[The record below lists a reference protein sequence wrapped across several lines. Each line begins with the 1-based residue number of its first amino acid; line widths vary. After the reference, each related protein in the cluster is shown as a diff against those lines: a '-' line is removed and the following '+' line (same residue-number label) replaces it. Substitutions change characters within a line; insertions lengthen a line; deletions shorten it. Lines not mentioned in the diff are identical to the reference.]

1 MSPVLKFAPVFM
13 LRFFKTFCWFCIF
26 SEHSEAMEMTF
37 NKNSLVDKSS
47 SQLKNTVTSYFEEYV
62 NNILFLH
69 MRRIMTMTMIT
80 ITYHDNEKNL
90 AKLFRGTYG
99 KKKLVWLL
107 LWRYGKRIMSRWLWL
122 YVERYK
128 CLDIG
133 TYYFMIN

>member
-1 MSPVLKFAPVFM
+1 MGPVLKFAPVFT

-37 NKNSLVDKSS
+37 NKNSLVGKSS

-69 MRRIMTMTMIT
+69 MRRIMKMTMIT

-90 AKLFRGTYG
+90 AKLFRGNYG

-107 LWRYGKRIMSRWLWL
+107 LWRCGERIMSRRLWL
-122 YVERYK
+122 YVWK
-128 CLDIG
+128 A
-133 TYYFMIN
+133 INAWI

>member
-47 SQLKNTVTSYFEEYV
+47 SQLKNTVTSYFEEYM

-69 MRRIMTMTMIT
+69 MRLIMTMTMIT
-80 ITYHDNEKNL
+80 ITYLDNEKNL
-90 AKLFRGTYG
+90 AKLFRGNYG

-107 LWRYGKRIMSRWLWL
+107 LWRYGERIMSRRLWL
-122 YVERYK
+122 YVWK
-128 CLDIG
+128 DINAW
-133 TYYFMIN
+133 I

>member
-1 MSPVLKFAPVFM
+1 MGPVLKFAPVFT

-26 SEHSEAMEMTF
+26 SEHSKAMEMTF

-90 AKLFRGTYG
+90 AKLFRGNYG

-107 LWRYGKRIMSRWLWL
+107 LWRYGERIMSRRLWL
-122 YVERYK
+122 YVWK
-128 CLDIG
+128 DINAW
-133 TYYFMIN
+133 I

>member
-1 MSPVLKFAPVFM
+1 MGPVLKFAPVFT

-37 NKNSLVDKSS
+37 NKNSLVGKSS

-69 MRRIMTMTMIT
+69 MRRIMKMTMIT

-90 AKLFRGTYG
+90 AKLFRGNYG

-107 LWRYGKRIMSRWLWL
+107 LWRYGERIMSRRLWL
-122 YVERYK
+122 YVWK
-128 CLDIG
+128 A
-133 TYYFMIN
+133 INAWI

>member
-1 MSPVLKFAPVFM
+1 MGPVLKFAPVFT

-90 AKLFRGTYG
+90 AKLFRGNYG

-107 LWRYGKRIMSRWLWL
+107 LWRYGERIMSRRLWL
-122 YVERYK
+122 YVWK
-128 CLDIG
+128 DINAW
-133 TYYFMIN
+133 I

>member
-1 MSPVLKFAPVFM
+1 MGPVLKFAPVFT

-69 MRRIMTMTMIT
+69 MRRFMTMTMIT

-90 AKLFRGTYG
+90 AKLFRGNYG

-107 LWRYGKRIMSRWLWL
+107 LWRYGERIMSRRLWL
-122 YVERYK
+122 YVWK
-128 CLDIG
+128 DINAW
-133 TYYFMIN
+133 I

>member
-1 MSPVLKFAPVFM
+1 
-13 LRFFKTFCWFCIF
+13 
-26 SEHSEAMEMTF
+26 MEMTF

-90 AKLFRGTYG
+90 AKLFRENYG
-99 KKKLVWLL
+99 KKKIV
-107 LWRYGKRIMSRWLWL
+107 
-122 YVERYK
+122 
-128 CLDIG
+128 
-133 TYYFMIN
+133 